1 MAWPA
6 RLDCDRRKPFSS
18 RLLSW
23 RKNQK
28 ITCFIVVIVH
38 GMDLAHLSSFCEL
51 HDSPKQDEKVFK
63 KGGK

>member
-28 ITCFIVVIVH
+28 ITCFILVIKFTFYTSSSIVTSGRQFRRKPYKLPTPRVV
-38 GMDLAHLSSFCEL
+38 
-51 HDSPKQDEKVFK
+51 
-63 KGGK
+63 

>member
-1 MAWPA
+1 MIAES
-6 RLDCDRRKPFSS
+6 LFSS

-28 ITCFIVVIVH
+28 NYLLYCGDIPWD
-38 GMDLAHLSSFCEL
+38 GLAHLSSFCEL

-63 KGGK
+63 KRGEEE